1 MASTEVFTSRKSGA
15 LWILP
20 NGPNTRP
27 EYLPCHD
34 LEDIQENRGSS
45 TLIQCIDATGQ
56 YRSLDTTLDAPEL
69 ATFQLSTF
77 IGKVADF
84 IETVKC
90 PFPLIVNLRTC
101 GRADSF
107 ENYDRS
113 YIVQAQRI
121 TTVTLSGLVRKDEDV
136 AAMHT
141 FDVEAFPDILRIF
154 RLTPLNESVSES
166 ADITDVTFL
175 DDPSCWDS
183 CGESNT
189 GCSYGFATS
198 RALGGSPSD
207 IASVLL
213 KTPTVGTWTP
223 TAADP
228 FAAGEDIA
236 AVTVFKVG
244 QNTTRILV
252 ARGTTD
258 AGNPA
263 EVAYSDDSGATWTN
277 VNVGTTNGQYFVGA
291 KSLIS
296 FNRYDIWGVT
306 TGGYIYKSE
315 DGGATW
321 TAQESGVITSSNYY
335 VIQFVPG
342 NPSILYAGADD
353 GTVSKTTNG
362 GTTWGSTTAA
372 PGSDGIVGLAV
383 LSSDRVW
390 VGDDTGHLFYT
401 NDGGTTWNS
410 RSYGGSTGASRPVED
425 IVFPNDYVGFLV
437 QNVAGSGSLYKTIN
451 GGFSWELQTGMPTN
465 TGFNAIYACDS
476 NSVYLAANDG
486 DIISLTQ

>member
-1 MASTEVFTSRKSGA
+1 MADTKIFTSRESGA

-20 NGPNTRP
+20 SGPNTRP

-56 YRSLDTTLDAPEL
+56 YRSLDTTLDAPDL

-77 IGKVADF
+77 IGKTADF

-121 TTVTLSGLVRKDEDV
+121 TTVTLSGLVRKDEDIP
-136 AAMHT
+136 AMHT
-141 FDVEAFPDILRIF
+141 FDVEAFPDIIRVF
-154 RLTPLNESVSES
+154 RLTPLSESVSES
-166 ADITDVTFL
+166 ADITDITFL

-183 CGESNT
+183 CGETNT
-189 GCSYGFATS
+189 GCSFGYATS
-198 RALGGSPSD
+198 AALGGSPSD
-207 IASVLL
+207 VASVLL

-228 FAAGEDIA
+228 FAAGEDVA

-244 QNTTRILV
+244 QNVTRILV

-277 VNVGTTNGQYFVGA
+277 VDVGSTNGQYAIGA

-296 FNRYDIWGVT
+296 LNRYNIWLVT
-306 TGGYIYKSE
+306 TSGYIYKSE
-315 DGGATW
+315 DGGASW
-321 TAQESGVITSSNYY
+321 TAQESGTITATDYS
-335 VIQFVPG
+335 VIQTAPNDPNV
-342 NPSILYAGADD
+342 LYAGADD
-353 GTVSKTTNG
+353 GTVAKTTNG
-362 GTTWGSTTAA
+362 GTTWGSVTSPSA
-372 PGSDGIVGLAV
+372 DGNVGLAV
-383 LSSDRVW
+383 LSEDRVW
-390 VGDDTGHLFYT
+390 VGNDAGLLRYT
-401 NDGGTTWNS
+401 NDGGSTWTS
-410 RSYGGSTGASRPVED
+410 RDFGGSAGASRPIED
-425 IVFPNDYVGFLV
+425 IVFVNDYVGFLTQDV
-437 QNVAGSGSLYKTIN
+437 SGAGSLYQTIN
-451 GGFSWELQTGMPTN
+451 GGFSWELQSTLPTN
-465 TGFNAIYACDS
+465 TGLNAIYACDA
-476 NSVYLAANDG
+476 NNVYVAADDG
-486 DIISLTQ
+486 AIFSLT

>member
-1 MASTEVFTSRKSGA
+1 MADSTIFKSRESGA

-20 NGPNTRP
+20 SGPNTRP

-34 LEDIQENRGSS
+34 LEDITENRGSS
-45 TLIQCIDATGQ
+45 SLIQCIDATGQ
-56 YRSLDTTLDAPEL
+56 YRSLGTTLDAPEL

-84 IETVKC
+84 IETVVC
-90 PFPLIVNLRTC
+90 PFPLVVHLRTC

-136 AAMHT
+136 PSMHT
-141 FDVEAFPDILRIF
+141 FDVEAFPDIIRVF
-154 RLTPLNESVSES
+154 RLTPLSESVSES
-166 ADITDVTFL
+166 GAINDITFL

-189 GCSYGFATS
+189 GCDFGFAVS
-198 RALGGSPSD
+198 AALAGSPSD
-207 IASVLL
+207 TASVLL

-223 TAADP
+223 TSADP

-236 AVTVFKVG
+236 SIVTFKVG
-244 QNTTRILV
+244 QNVTRMLV

-258 AGNPA
+258 GGNPA

-277 VNVGTTNGQYFVGA
+277 VNVGSVNGQYAIGH
-291 KSLIS
+291 KSLVAT
-296 FNRYDIWGVT
+296 NRYNIWLVT

-315 DGGATW
+315 DGGASW
-321 TAQESGVITSSNYY
+321 TAQESGTITSGTYN
-335 VIQFVPG
+335 VIELL
-342 NPSILYAGADD
+342 NENTLYAGADD
-353 GTVSKTTNG
+353 GTISKTTNG
-362 GTTWGSTTAA
+362 GTTWGSTTGTFSA
-372 PGSDGIVGLAV
+372 DGIVSLDI

-390 VGDDTGHLFYT
+390 AGDDAGLLRYT
-401 NDGGTTWNS
+401 NDGGVNWTS
-410 RSYGGSTGASRPVED
+410 RDFGGSTGASRPVEALTF
-425 IVFPNDYVGFLV
+425 VNDYVGFLA
-437 QNVAGSGSLYKTIN
+437 QNISGAGSLYQTIN
-451 GGFSWELQTGMPTN
+451 GGFSWELQSSLPTN
-465 TGFNAIYACDS
+465 TGINAIYACDP
-476 NSVYLAANDG
+476 NNIYVAANDG
-486 DIISLTQ
+486 DIFSLTAV